1 MVREDN
7 DSMSSKNSNAIIN
20 AMTVDVEDYFHVSA
34 FEKAIDK
41 TDWNNLALRV
51 EANTY
56 RLLELFEQKQ
66 AKCTF
71 LFHLHKTSRRRCKN
85 QSPFRPPL

>member
-1 MVREDN
+1 MIMQSVN
-7 DSMSSKNSNAIIN
+7 KIPPLPIKQAL
-20 AMTVDVEDYFHVSA
+20 TVDVEDYFNVSA

-41 TDWNNLALRV
+41 TDWNNLELRV

-66 AKCTF
+66 AKCKFFT
-71 LFHLHKTSRRRCKN
+71 LD
-85 QSPFRPPL
+85 